1 LPIIGTPIKKTAGI
15 ASDVSVAATQPD
27 SELKLKE
34 VGRARQ
40 TWQYVFMQNASV
52 TIYCPNPTC
61 QAPNPESHRFCQQ
74 CRTPIPKRYLWA
86 IGELGKRQAGEL
98 LGRRYLIRQD
108 RIVLDIYP
116 GMAPESPETI
126 SPAIEAY
133 LRLTP
138 FQLHIPKIYGR
149 VAAEGKAAEIILLEQ
164 APIYPDGL
172 VETATVVPGSLMP
185 ELTEVWKSS
194 AALRQLNWLWQIAQ
208 LWQPLAAVGV
218 ASTLL
223 NAELL
228 RVEGSIVRVLELRG
242 DRGTPPTLSDLGQ
255 LWRRWQPKAQ
265 VEIADFMAEFC
276 QQLIRG
282 QIHNAEQLM
291 AVLDRAIQ
299 VCAQFQTRQIQLATR
314 TDQGPLRSRNEDACY
329 PDSGTVLT
337 FSARENTTSAP
348 EIPLP
353 LVIVCDGIGGHEGG
367 SVASHLAIDTLRQQL
382 QALMSQVETIEPVT
396 LTSALEQAVL
406 VANDALS
413 QRNDAEHRQER
424 QRMGTTLVMALARA
438 HELYL
443 THVGDSR
450 AYRITRAGCHQVT
463 LDDDL
468 AAREVRLGYAV
479 YRDALQQ
486 PGSGSLVQALGMGA
500 SSVLHPTVQRFVLD
514 EDCLFLLCSDG
525 LSDHDR
531 VEENWHELLPLLEGK
546 LDLATASQRLVTLA
560 NQLNGHDNVTV
571 GLLCCRVMPGDRSAN
586 TPTVAT
592 TVTAKPNGPTQVTSS
607 ANHREPTAPGT
618 TQILSPPRTFNP
630 LLRLLGILSLWLVGG
645 IAAYLL
651 SPDVR
656 SWVDSIV
663 SIRPM
668 PEPTL
673 PEPTATPPSS
683 PAPIALSVGSLV
695 QIRPLPGSGLSLAP
709 VVLQSQPGLSVLPTD
724 QPGEHPL
731 PAGTVLQILNRQ
743 TSIQRDIWLQLKVCS
758 LPTSTEL
765 PLSSV
770 QPGETGWVLEPT
782 IAPLL
787 VSEFTLTATEL
798 GKCAPVTASPTPRR
812 SP

>member
-1 LPIIGTPIKKTAGI
+1 MGNADRKDRLQGFRRT
-15 ASDVSVAATQPD
+15 VAATQLN
-27 SELKLKE
+27 SELKLKA

-52 TIYCPNPTC
+52 TIYCPNPAC

-86 IGELGKRQAGEL
+86 IGELGKRRPGAM
-98 LGRRYLIRQD
+98 LGQRYLIRQD
-108 RIVLDIYP
+108 RIVLDTYP
-116 GMAPESPETI
+116 GLAPESPETI
-126 SPAIEAY
+126 GAAIEPY
-133 LRLTP
+133 LRLAP

-149 VAAEGKAAEIILLEQ
+149 VAAQGRAAALILLEQ
-164 APIYPDGL
+164 VPLYPDGIE
-172 VETATVVPGSLMP
+172 ETAGMVSGSLMP
-185 ELTEVWKSS
+185 ELAEAWKS
-194 AALRQLNWLWQIAQ
+194 AGALRQLHWLWQIAQ

-223 NAELL
+223 SPELL

-242 DRGTPPTLSDLGQ
+242 DRGTTPSLSDLGQ
-255 LWRRWQPKAQ
+255 LWKRWQPKAQ

-276 QQLIRG
+276 QQMIRG
-282 QIHNAEQLM
+282 QIHSAEQLM

-299 VCAQFQTRQIQLATR
+299 VCGQFQTRQIQLATR

-329 PDSGTVLT
+329 PSSGAMLT
-337 FSARENTTSAP
+337 FSASENPAAP
-348 EIPLP
+348 AMPVP
-353 LVIVCDGIGGHEGG
+353 LVMVCDGIGGHEGG
-367 SVASHLAIDTLRQQL
+367 SVASHLAIDTLHQQF
-382 QALMSQVETIEPVT
+382 QAFMPQIETIEPPQ
-396 LTSALEQAVL
+396 LTAALEQAVL

-413 QRNDAEHRQER
+413 DRNDAENRQER

-450 AYRITRAGCHQVT
+450 AYRITHTGCHQVT

-486 PGSGSLVQALGMGA
+486 PGAGSLVQALGMGA
-500 SSVLHPTVQRFVLD
+500 SSMLHPTVQRFVLD

-531 VEENWHELLPLLEGK
+531 VEQNWHELLPLLEGK
-546 LDLATASQRLVTLA
+546 LDLATATERLVTLA

-571 GLLCCRVMPGDRSAN
+571 GLLLCRVMPSDRRATSLGSLAAAIPDSTLQMTSGAN
-586 TPTVAT
+586 RQASP
-592 TVTAKPNGPTQVTSS
+592 
-607 ANHREPTAPGT
+607 APAAPRT
-618 TQILSPPRTFNP
+618 TQILPPPRTNP
-630 LLRLLGILSLWLVGG
+630 LLRLFGILSLWLVGG
-645 IAAYLL
+645 TAAYFL

-656 SWVDSIV
+656 AWVDSIAGIQPKPAP
-663 SIRPM
+663 SL
-668 PEPTL
+668 PTMT
-673 PEPTATPPSS
+673 TATPPAS
-683 PAPIALSVGSLV
+683 PPPIALSVGSLV
-695 QIRPLPGSGLSLAP
+695 RIRPATRGLPASP
-709 VVLQSQPGLSVLPTD
+709 VVLQAQPGRSGLSTNRPSETS
-724 QPGEHPL
+724 L
-731 PAGTVLQILNRQ
+731 PAGAVLQILNRE
-743 TSIQRDIWLQLKVCS
+743 TNSQREIWLQLKVCS
-758 LPTSTEL
+758 LPASAEL
-765 PLSSV
+765 AGRSV
-770 QPGETGWVLEPT
+770 QPGETGWMLEPT

-787 VSEFTLTATEL
+787 VSELTLTTTEL
-798 GKCAPVTASPTPRR
+798 GKCAPVTAAPTPRS